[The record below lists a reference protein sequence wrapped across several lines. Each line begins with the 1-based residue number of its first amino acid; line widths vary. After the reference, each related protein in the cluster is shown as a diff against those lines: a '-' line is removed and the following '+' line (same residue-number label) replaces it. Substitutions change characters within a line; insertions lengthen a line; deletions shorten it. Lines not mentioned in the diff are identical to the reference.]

1 MRIYINLQRINKVV
15 NCNFETED
23 IFKVANSRMG
33 WYRRCGM
40 NVGNYK
46 LSSKVLALAN
56 KKKGRTDV
64 LILFFVVY
72 AIVYNFSFL

>member
-1 MRIYINLQRINKVV
+1 
-15 NCNFETED
+15 
-23 IFKVANSRMG
+23 
-33 WYRRCGM
+33 M
-40 NVGNYK
+40 NVVNYK